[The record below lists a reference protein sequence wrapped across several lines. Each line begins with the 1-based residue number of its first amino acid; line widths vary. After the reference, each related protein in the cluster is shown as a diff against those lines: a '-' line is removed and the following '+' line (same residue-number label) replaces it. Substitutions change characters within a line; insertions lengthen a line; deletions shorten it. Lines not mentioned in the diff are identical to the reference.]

1 MLGASAF
8 PVAVQEL
15 KVSPGEAPAE
25 QYGYE
30 HLFVGV
36 GFHAQP
42 LTMSSPDCV
51 MPHTMP

>member
-1 MLGASAF
+1 MWGASAF
-8 PVAVQEL
+8 PVSVGDLE
-15 KVSPGEAPAE
+15 VGPGKAPAE
-25 QYGYE
+25 QYRYE

-42 LTMSSPDCV
+42 LTMSMPFWV

>member
-8 PVAVQEL
+8 PVAVDKLE
-15 KVSPGEAPAE
+15 VGPGQAPAK
-25 QYGYE
+25 QYGYK

-36 GFHAQP
+36 VFHAQP
-42 LTMSSPDCV
+42 LTMFMPACV